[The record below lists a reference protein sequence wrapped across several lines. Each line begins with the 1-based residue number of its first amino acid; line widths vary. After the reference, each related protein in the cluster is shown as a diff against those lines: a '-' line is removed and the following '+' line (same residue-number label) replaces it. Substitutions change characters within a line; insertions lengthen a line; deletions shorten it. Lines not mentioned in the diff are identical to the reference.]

1 MYKAFTCKHHGFHFE
16 KNKSRWNV
24 ILFILYLSKSSWKN
38 KIKQFVC
45 SRLTYYFQKYTVQS
59 ILNFK
64 QNTSSMSKRS
74 GTRDNSEVGYL
85 GSKLLVQDSFL
96 RDRANFIVRDWRA
109 PICAGHMAGVKRLTG
124 KRSEPAYS
132 KNGGCLYIVAIVPEK
147 KINITHDRHFIHLI
161 IYI

>member
-1 MYKAFTCKHHGFHFE
+1 MYKAFACKHHGFHFE

-74 GTRDNSEVGYL
+74 GTRDYSEVGYL

-96 RDRANFIVRDWRA
+96 RDRANFICPRSA
-109 PICAGHMAGVKRLTG
+109 CADMRRSHGRRKTANWQKKWTG
-124 KRSEPAYS
+124 AKQKWWLFIYSSNRSR
-132 KNGGCLYIVAIVPEK
+132 KNVI
-147 KINITHDRHFIHLI
+147 
-161 IYI
+161 